1 MTNYALDKLDLQILE
16 KIIEGTGIEF
26 NYTTLSETAGKHR
39 STIIRR
45 VDELLANEIISPPNC
60 FPRGLIYDEFP
71 LLITVFADLP
81 NEAENLIR
89 EDPNIFAGFYIIEEN
104 YNVLLFEYH
113 KTVKS
118 YQLWRE
124 RLTLEKKIPSRATR
138 EPSTSHF
145 LSNELIEKYDTS
157 AVLELLEEFF
167 TKKKQK
173 SIKINDFELD
183 YTSFEILKSLIKG
196 KLGEKNFLR
205 INENKL
211 AQDLGK
217 HRKTIEQH
225 IKKLINNGTIE
236 SPSCYFVNFFAPKGF
251 FLVFSLVEPSADMQS
266 KFINIVQKD
275 PHVPLLFRVSAGKYN
290 LAMLSA
296 HGSADELL
304 EWNQNHKED
313 FIRTQK
319 VIILSPNSII
329 YLDQLKIARNI
340 ISKRMSSLEID

>member
-1 MTNYALDKLDLQILE
+1 MTNYAFDKLDLQILE

-26 NYTTLSETAGKHR
+26 NYTRLSETVGKHR

-45 VDELLANEIISPPNC
+45 VDELLANNVISRPNC
-60 FPRGLIYDEFP
+60 FPKGLIFDEFP
-71 LLITVFADLP
+71 LFITVFADLP
-81 NEAENLIR
+81 KEAEEWIR
-89 EDPNIFAGFYIIEEN
+89 EDPNIFAGFKIIEEN

-124 RLTLEKKIPSRATR
+124 SLVNLQKIPSRATR
-138 EPSTSHF
+138 EPSSGHF
-145 LSNELIEKYDTS
+145 LSNALIEKYEMN
-157 AVLELLEEFF
+157 AVLELLEANF

-173 SIKINDFELD
+173 SIEINNFELD

-205 INENKL
+205 INENQL

-225 IKKLINNGTIE
+225 IKKLINQGAIE

-251 FLVFSLVEPSADMQS
+251 FLVFSLVEPLADMQR
-266 KFINIVQKD
+266 KFIDIIQND

-296 HGSADELL
+296 HSSADELL

-329 YLDQLKIARNI
+329 FLDQLKIARDI
-340 ISKRMSSLEID
+340 ISKRLSSLEID